1 MAFAAIIKKKFL
13 NVQHS
18 IGLRMRSI
26 QQQRIRLEEPDG
38 GESCTEFYLNNAA
51 PLCVLLIVCE
61 GEPAAALASS
71 PRSMNVQH
79 SELLSRTQ
87 TQNIAREKP
96 VAARSAAVKPT
107 NGSCAETS
115 FRVRWKKQQR
125 QNLKGKVERQLPF
138 EPQPPPPPITPLV
151 RVWRVAFCM
160 RRDPTP
166 DDAPLL
172 SSQQLPNPD
181 HPSIRNPPCICR
193 MHRTDLLHV
202 MNIGCEFV
210 LLLVRLCSP
219 PRPHRVLPLL
229 GWRLSRGGINCPLI
243 APLSVQLLPKAEK
256 RSGSFSDLPKRK
268 LSFRRALFRLLPVFA
283 VCLATVTVSVIPRKE
298 VLRGETIRLPCNYT
312 TSAAASTIVVQWF
325 IELADGSRKQVA
337 FKSSQGLDA
346 GTVSER
352 YTIGN
357 DMSLSIT
364 QVTAD
369 DHKKFICQV
378 TAGAV
383 GTSDAATQVKVFC
396 ESGRDRKHLH
406 DRSVAASAV
415 FALQWIVTYLGFK
428 GGEENRWF
436 GGPNHKRPLLS
447 GVKFCTNCI
456 RHMSIS
462 RHEGMSLHAE
472 SDSRANA
479 RVEVELIRTWVLVW
493 KDEQQE
499 ESYALKLSFIRV
511 LGLPRDP
518 LFLQRASPAVCEGHF
533 MRSRTTV
540 SVMEGVGC
548 LGPVPLCVWEESSV
562 KSRSGSARVS
572 DGCNNCERE
581 QREWE
586 TMIGALRRREL
597 PPMTA
602 GALKLCAAPEKPV
615 VEGNNQNIF
624 VSHKTSPPSEVGKCI
639 SRNGHPE
646 PRIIWFKDDTPLPEE
661 KKTTEKTYM
670 LPFLVKEASGLYTM
684 TSTLYMQLI
693 KADAKSVFHCTV
705 EYSMPNNQIKQE
717 SSDRF
722 NLSLHYSAENV
733 FFKVKTQG
741 PIKEGDDVE
750 MLCET
755 DGNPQP
761 EFDFMKDEN
770 QLTGS
775 RGTLTVKG
783 VSRSDAGIYQC
794 EALDFDAVDV
804 ELTKNVNL
812 NVHYIDAMSV
822 TPSGALNASRGD
834 SDSKVLSNNGGLRI
848 ESVTLS
854 DGGVYVCAGDV
865 PSVPGLKKQANVILT
880 VIGHPEIDAPV
891 HGSVDKEGRMVSL
904 NCSALGYPAPQFIWK
919 PSGKESVTVSGTR
932 VISTVTL
939 EATAAVL
946 KDGVICEAYNTLGR
960 DSKNF
965 KVSIKQ
971 AEKQQGGSSSVVIAV
986 VVCVLLLL
994 VLVALLFFLNKKGKL
1009 NCGKK
1014 DTKEVASGGA
1024 KDNIVVEM
1032 KSSEK
1037 SKEEAGL
1044 LKPADQGVEYTRVVV
1059 LNVGMVF
1066 LRDAALKRTV
1076 QHPTDICSELTPS
1089 AKTKLRET
1097 LDVWWNHLISCVLH

>member
-383 GTSDAATQVKVFC
+383 GTSDAATQVKVF
-396 ESGRDRKHLH
+396 S
-406 DRSVAASAV
+406 
-415 FALQWIVTYLGFK
+415 
-428 GGEENRWF
+428 
-436 GGPNHKRPLLS
+436 
-447 GVKFCTNCI
+447 
-456 RHMSIS
+456 
-462 RHEGMSLHAE
+462 
-472 SDSRANA
+472 
-479 RVEVELIRTWVLVW
+479 
-493 KDEQQE
+493 
-499 ESYALKLSFIRV
+499 
-511 LGLPRDP
+511 
-518 LFLQRASPAVCEGHF
+518 
-533 MRSRTTV
+533 
-540 SVMEGVGC
+540 
-548 LGPVPLCVWEESSV
+548 
-562 KSRSGSARVS
+562 
-572 DGCNNCERE
+572 
-581 QREWE
+581 
-586 TMIGALRRREL
+586 
-597 PPMTA
+597 
-602 GALKLCAAPEKPV
+602 APEKPV

-971 AEKQQGGSSSVVIAV
+971 DAEKVNADNTANRAEKQQGGSSSVVIAV
-986 VVCVLLLL
+986 V
-994 VLVALLFFLNKKGKL
+994 KGKL

-1097 LDVWWNHLISCVLH
+1097 LDRFSSAPHNALSDSQECTRAFPPFLLLKGSSIKHCLITCASILFPWDDIQYVPLEPSGKSSAFGAVVEVERHGSVCPQATVSAQHSFKIIDNSRDSILSAPSVSIHKQLVFEVTGHWEARVQESWEMFAGSGAVNDSDLKEILEFCSCSFTISDRLHAHDTFNPPLLTPVTEFAEPAGPETSEPVLFEEETVAQPNTSIS